1 MSDQAKADADGGW
14 KDVIEDF
21 VEEFFAFYFPEIHA
35 AVDFSVP
42 VKFLDKELRQIVT
55 ESEVSGREAD
65 KLMEVWLRDGR
76 TEWLLVH
83 VEVQGYRDRD
93 FAERM
98 FIYNYRVFDRY
109 KRDVISL
116 AVLTDSDPGFRP
128 TEYRRDLLGSAVSF
142 TFPTVKLIDYSPEE
156 LEASGS
162 PFALVTQIQLE
173 YLSAGSDQERR
184 YDAKVALTLRLYDRG
199 YSREQILRLYRFLDF
214 VLRLREDLAIQY
226 RQRLES
232 IEGDLKMPYVTSVER
247 LAKNEGRAEGGVEGP
262 FPGSDSTH
270 SFPPCLRMILLHNA
284 SPTPE
289 PSYNRMILLHNA
301 SPTPEPSYSSEPC
314 RRSKGRKIFS
324 WKRSSTPIP
333 LSPTLKTTWLPRDR
347 AEMVTFGDRSGER
360 NFRALP
366 MRF

>member
-1 MSDQAKADADGGW
+1 MSERCAVAAGSLHYPARQITDGRHSVSDQARADSDGGW

-35 AVDFSVP
+35 AIDFSVP

-55 ESEVSGREAD
+55 ESEVAGREAD
-65 KLMEVWLRDGR
+65 KLMEVRLRDGR

-93 FAERM
+93 FSERM
-98 FIYNYRVFDRY
+98 FVYNYRIFDRY

-116 AVLTDSDPGFRP
+116 AVLTDSDPTFRP

-199 YSREQILRLYRFLDF
+199 YSREQILRLHRFLDF
-214 VLRLREDLAIQY
+214 LLRLRQDLAIQY
-226 RQRLES
+226 KQRLES
-232 IEGDLKMPYVTSVER
+232 IEGDLKMPYVTSMER
-247 LAKNEGRAEGGVEGP
+247 LAKAEALQEALLDALEARFGEVSYQLREAVGHVHDETRLRQLLRSAVVVEKLDD
-262 FPGSDSTH
+262 F
-270 SFPPCLRMILLHNA
+270 N
-284 SPTPE
+284 
-289 PSYNRMILLHNA
+289 
-301 SPTPEPSYSSEPC
+301 
-314 RRSKGRKIFS
+314 
-324 WKRSSTPIP
+324 
-333 LSPTLKTTWLPRDR
+333 
-347 AEMVTFGDRSGER
+347 V
-360 NFRALP
+360 
-366 MRF
+366 